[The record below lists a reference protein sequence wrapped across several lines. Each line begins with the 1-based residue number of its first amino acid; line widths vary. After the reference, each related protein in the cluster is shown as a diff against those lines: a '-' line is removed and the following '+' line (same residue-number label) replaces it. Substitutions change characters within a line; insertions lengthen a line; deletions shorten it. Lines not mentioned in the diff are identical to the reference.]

1 MCTSKHYLLATIPA
15 FVLATTNGWYFQ
27 RRFVFGTASH
37 AGHSYLKFMAIQTIY
52 YFVNLPLL
60 ALLVRL
66 GLKPLAAQVVLS
78 VVIAA
83 VTYVVHDKFTFRA
96 KQL

>member
-1 MCTSKHYLLATIPA
+1 M
-15 FVLATTNGWYFQ
+15 LATTNGWYFQ

-37 AGHSYLKFMAIQTIY
+37 PAHSYVKFMAIQTIY

-60 ALLVRL
+60 AALVHL
-66 GLKPLAAQVVLS
+66 GLTPLAAQVVLTI
-78 VVIAA
+78 VIAG

-96 KQL
+96 KRL